1 MFLCK
6 KYLHFVLDDYP
17 NTLLKSENKAEDPSY
32 PITVTSL
39 DAAAAAAAAAVVAAA
54 SAAAAPPQ
62 KLRLENQTMEMGGGS
77 K

>member
-39 DAAAAAAAAAVVAAA
+39 DAAAVVAAA